1 MDEYHNRALPE
12 RDDSEYAVIPWMVD
26 FAYIIR
32 KVSVQ
37 IYHSRITL
45 QEKLHLALQIENE
58 LDRWMAR
65 LPDRI
70 KPDIVQRATGGA
82 LRDPK
87 WARRQRLVL
96 GIRKGSS
103 CTSYSVS
110 RVATNLFPI
119 RLLQCEDAPLP
130 TISQLL
136 HTQIT
141 TYAYG
146 TGRNDCQMSRR
157 SNENHPSHLRYLPNP
172 HILPLLVCLSCPY
185 LYPPSLAPINPKSG
199 GTTPHMSCSLHP
211 PSSSPCPN

>member
-1 MDEYHNRALPE
+1 MSFSVGRPDTLGMDEYHNRALPE

-96 GIRKGSS
+96 GIRKPPLARPHCVVSGTATKPSRPGYYNVKMLLFRPFL
-103 CTSYSVS
+103 SYFT
-110 RVATNLFPI
+110 RKLRHTPMELGETIAKCL
-119 RLLQCEDAPLP
+119 DAAMKTIQVIYDIYRIHTFFRCWYACLIPLP
-130 TISQLL
+130 
-136 HTQIT
+136 
-141 TYAYG
+141 
-146 TGRNDCQMSRR
+146 
-157 SNENHPSHLRYLPNP
+157 
-172 HILPLLVCLSCPY
+172 V
-185 LYPPSLAPINPKSG
+185 PSL
-199 GTTPHMSCSLHP
+199 
-211 PSSSPCPN
+211 PCPD